1 MRISRL
7 LKSFRLGVHLNAH
20 QQSIV
25 IQAAALKNQTPK
37 DFIMS
42 SALTEAEKTLFDHN
56 LFIIDKKSFDSFQR
70 VLNEPAKV
78 DKRLLKLLS
87 EPNPW

>member
-1 MRISRL
+1 MRIRRL
-7 LKSFRLGVHLNAH
+7 LKSSRLDIHLNAN
-20 QQSIV
+20 QQSFV
-25 IQAAALKNQTPK
+25 IQAAALKSQTPK

-42 SALTEAEKTLFDHN
+42 SALTEAEKTLFDHH
-56 LFIIDKKSFDSFQR
+56 LFILDKKSFDNFQK

-87 EPNPW
+87 NDNPW

>member
-1 MRISRL
+1 MRIRRL
-7 LKSFRLGVHLNAH
+7 LKSSRLGIHLNAN
-20 QQSIV
+20 QQSLV

-42 SALTEAEKTLFDHN
+42 SALTEAEKTLFDQP
-56 LFIIDKKSFDSFQR
+56 LFILDKKSFDSFQK

>member
-7 LKSFRLGVHLNAH
+7 LKSSRLRVHLNAN
-20 QQSIV
+20 QQSLV
-25 IQAAALKNQTPK
+25 IQAAAQKNQTPK
-37 DFIMS
+37 DFIIS
-42 SALTEAEKTLFDHN
+42 SALTEAEKTLFDQP
-56 LFIIDKKSFDSFQR
+56 LFILDKKSFDSFQK